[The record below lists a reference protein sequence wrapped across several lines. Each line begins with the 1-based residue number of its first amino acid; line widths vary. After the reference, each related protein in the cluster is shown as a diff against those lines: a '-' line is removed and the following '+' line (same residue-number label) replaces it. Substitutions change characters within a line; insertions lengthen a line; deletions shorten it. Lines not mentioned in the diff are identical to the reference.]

1 MARRIIA
8 RTASRWRRDQDET
21 NDDVGS
27 DTMSETATNAI
38 LSIEQLTLALPA
50 DADRAF
56 AVEAVSLALHP
67 RQILCVVG
75 ESGSGKTVC
84 ASAVM
89 GLLPNDI
96 RPVAGAI
103 RFEGRDLLKLPAAEW
118 RTLRGR
124 RIAMIFQEPMTAL
137 NPVIR
142 IGDQI
147 MEAFEAHGHLA
158 LAERRARTRALAEEV
173 GLRDLERIINSY
185 PHQLSGG
192 QRQRAMI
199 AMALALEPS
208 ILVADE
214 PTTALD
220 VTTQAQILRLI
231 RDIQQRRGMAVLF
244 ITHDFG
250 VVGDI
255 ADRVAVMEKGRV
267 VEQGSVADVLER
279 PQHPYTRRLLA
290 AVPGLT
296 PPVRPAVEDA
306 SVACAAT
313 GLAKTYRGNAWF
325 NSQREV
331 AAVKSV
337 NFEIRRGETLGL
349 VGESGSGKST
359 IGRLVMRLTD
369 ADAGVVRVGEL
380 DFTQAR
386 GAGLRA
392 ARKQIQM
399 VFQDPF
405 TSLNPRRRV
414 GRIIADGPIA
424 HGVPAAQAF
433 ARADELLTLVG
444 LDPGAAQ
451 RFPHEFS
458 GGQRQRIGIA
468 RALALDPDV
477 LVADEPVSALDV
489 SVQAQVLALL
499 ETLKTRL
506 RLAMLF
512 ITHDL
517 NVAAQVCDR
526 IAVMRLGEIVEIRPT
541 ADLLSRPEHPY
552 TQALLAAIPGR
563 QRKAPPISSDAL
575 RDDVRH

>member
-1 MARRIIA
+1 M
-8 RTASRWRRDQDET
+8 
-21 NDDVGS
+21 NDIV
-27 DTMSETATNAI
+27 EPI

-50 DADRAF
+50 GADRTF
-56 AVEAVSLALHP
+56 AVEDVSLALHA
-67 RQILCVVG
+67 REILCVVG
-75 ESGSGKTVC
+75 ESGSGKSVC
-84 ASAVM
+84 ASAAM
-89 GLLPNDI
+89 GLLPHAI

-103 RFEGRDLLKLPAAEW
+103 RFEGRDLLRLAPAEW

-142 IGDQI
+142 IGGQI
-147 MEAFEAHGHLA
+147 MESFEAHEQLTPP
-158 LAERRARTRALAEEV
+158 ERQERVRALLEEV
-173 GLRDLERIINSY
+173 GLRDPERIIHSY
-185 PHQLSGG
+185 SHQLSGG

-208 ILVADE
+208 VLVADE

-250 VVGDI
+250 VVADI

-267 VEQGSVADVLER
+267 VEQGPVEDVLTR
-279 PQHPYTRRLLA
+279 PRDPYTRRLLA
-290 AVPGLT
+290 AVPGGVPPQRT
-296 PPVRPAVEDA
+296 PVKDEPI
-306 SVACAAT
+306 ACAT
-313 GLAKTYRGNAWF
+313 IGLAKTYRGSGWF
-325 NSQREV
+325 GAQTDV
-331 AAVKSV
+331 AAVKDVS
-337 NFEIRRGETLGL
+337 FEIRRGETLGL

-369 ADAGVVRVGEL
+369 ADAGVVRIGEL
-380 DFTQAR
+380 DFSKAHGAR
-386 GAGLRA
+386 LRA
-392 ARKQIQM
+392 ARKHIQM

-405 TSLNPRRRV
+405 ASLNPRRRV

-424 HGVPAAQAF
+424 HGVPPAQAF
-433 ARADELLTLVG
+433 TRAEELLALVG
-444 LDPGAAQ
+444 LDPGAAR

-468 RALALDPDV
+468 RALALDPEV

-499 ETLKTRL
+499 ETLKEKL
-506 RLAMLF
+506 RLAVLF

-541 ADLLSRPEHPY
+541 ADLLNRPEHPY
-552 TQALLAAIPGR
+552 TQALLAAVPGR
-563 QRKAPPISSDAL
+563 QRKAPDRPKPIPSSKE
-575 RDDVRH
+575 V